1 MPAGVFMGADAALL
15 TMAGNQAISE
25 IKIDKEF
32 SFLNAYNATTH
43 FRFGPISNF
52 SITDDSSKNVVSLT
66 IGPAVSSILIS
77 TSSRL
82 GWL

>member
-1 MPAGVFMGADAALL
+1 MGADAALL

-25 IKIDKEF
+25 IKIYKEF

-43 FRFGPISNF
+43 FRFGPISNV
-52 SITDDSSKNVVSLT
+52 SIMDDSSRNVVSLT
-66 IGPAVSSILIS
+66 RGPAVSNFLIS